1 LIGLDIPFRESG
13 GIRINGQPDSRTPRE
28 LRKPVEIKSLIME
41 PFKKEQILR
50 RKSPELKIYDI

>member
-1 LIGLDIPFRESG
+1 MVGPDDPFRERG

-28 LRKPVEIKSLIME
+28 LRKPVEIKGLIME
-41 PFKKEQILR
+41 LFKKEQILR